1 MLPFSNYKRERF
13 LNKICGKRKMD
24 YLENLFAVVA
34 VAGAAGYVINY
45 LRRKIEMRKCGDYKR
60 YVTEFLPGIAKN
72 RIKEE
77 KGLNLD
83 FVSLIDEA
91 VVERFLESNPGKKEH
106 WVNKLEYQKAIYRA
120 ATQRRKP
127 YIEATYEVIQ

>member
-1 MLPFSNYKRERF
+1 
-13 LNKICGKRKMD
+13 MD

-45 LRRKIEMRKCGDYKR
+45 LRRKMEMRKCGDYKR